1 MADENVKDTEQP
13 EGQVTKEK
21 QPEVRATGE
30 DPPEKEKPLAG
41 FMIQLESDGQ
51 ISRSI
56 YGTNQN
62 VATLLGLVEV
72 AHQEIEAI
80 ASGMP
85 GSTPTRETRLL
96 SNAVTSIGN
105 MANVLIGMQAEIK
118 AMAAQVEDLVNGKS
132 E

>member
-1 MADENVKDTEQP
+1 MSKDKEQP
-13 EGQVTKEK
+13 EVKE
-21 QPEVRATGE
+21 QPQAPDIQATE
-30 DPPEKEKPLAG
+30 EAPEKAKPLAG
-41 FMIQLESDGQ
+41 FMIQLEEDGQ

-56 YGTNQN
+56 YGTQQN
-62 VATLLGLVEV
+62 VATLLGLIEV
-72 AHQEIEAI
+72 ARQEVEAI

-85 GSTPTRETRLL
+85 GTTPTRESRLL

-118 AMAAQVEDLVNGKS
+118 AIGEQLEEKVDAKS

>member
-1 MADENVKDTEQP
+1 MTDENKTPNEEQP
-13 EGQVTKEK
+13 EVKVAEEAAPQ
-21 QPEVRATGE
+21 
-30 DPPEKEKPLAG
+30 EKPLAG
-41 FMIQLESDGQ
+41 FYIQLMPDGQ

-56 YGTNQN
+56 YGTQQN
-62 VATLLGLVEV
+62 VATLYGLVEV
-72 AHQEIEAI
+72 MHGEIVAI

-85 GSTPTRETRLL
+85 GNTPTRESRLL

-118 AMAAQVEDLVNGKS
+118 AIGAQLEDFVDAKP

>member
-1 MADENVKDTEQP
+1 MSKDED
-13 EGQVTKEK
+13 GQVETQE
-21 QPEVRATGE
+21 PEVKATGE
-30 DPPEKEKPLAG
+30 APPEKAKPLAG
-41 FMIQLESDGQ
+41 FMIQLEEDGQ

-56 YGTNQN
+56 YGTQQN
-62 VATLLGLVEV
+62 VATLLGLIEV
-72 AHQEIEAI
+72 ARQEVEAI

-85 GSTPTRETRLL
+85 GTTPTRESRLL

-118 AMAAQVEDLVNGKS
+118 AIGALLEDKVDAKP